1 MGISDGCHIQSEV
14 CKINDLI
21 KPTKIKGPRH
31 RDIPAPRALSH
42 YRHIFFHQFSVD
54 GTVGSVPESEEDP
67 VVGTVG
73 ASVVGASVV
82 GAAVVDSGAVVEGV
96 RLTLE

>member
-31 RDIPAPRALSH
+31 RDIPAP
-42 YRHIFFHQFSVD
+42 D